1 MQIESIRHKALRRFA
16 ESGSPKGLQSGSVD
30 RLRRMFAY
38 IDAIETAEEF
48 RTPPN
53 FGAHQLTGD
62 RKGEW
67 SLTVTKNWRMIFRV
81 NAAGAIEDMD
91 LEDYH

>member
-1 MQIESIRHKALRRFA
+1 MLAFL
-16 ESGSPKGLQSGSVD
+16 
-30 RLRRMFAY
+30 
-38 IDAIETAEEF
+38 DAIGAEEEL

-62 RKGEW
+62 RDGTW
-67 SLTVTKNWRMIFRV
+67 ALTVTRNWRLTFRISPELR
-81 NAAGAIEDMD
+81 IEDMD

>member
-16 ESGSPKGLQSGSVD
+16 ETGSPKGLPAGSVE

-38 IDAIETAEEF
+38 IDAIGTAEEL

-67 SLTVTKNWRMIFRV
+67 SLFVTKNWRMIFRV
-81 NAAGAIEDMD
+81 NNAGAIEDMD